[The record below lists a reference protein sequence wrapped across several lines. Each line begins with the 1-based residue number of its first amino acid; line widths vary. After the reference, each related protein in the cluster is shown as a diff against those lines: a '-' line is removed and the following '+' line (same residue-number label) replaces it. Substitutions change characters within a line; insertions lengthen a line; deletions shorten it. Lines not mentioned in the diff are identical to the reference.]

1 MSLATQF
8 YTMLAMISMGS
19 FFGATLDTYNRF
31 LKRGERKRWIVFVN
45 DILFW
50 LLQGLLIF
58 YILFLVNFGEIRFY
72 IFVALVCGFAA
83 YQALMKTTYLKL
95 LETIIYLTVTI
106 TKFLIN
112 LFKTLIYNPIKWIL
126 LLLITITFGIG
137 KGLYAL
143 VKTILK
149 VLLLLVKILFKPI
162 IWGGRICWRVFP
174 KSIKKYIEKF
184 SKIIEGNVKK
194 GTNKCI
200 QGFKFIF
207 KIFKNK

>member
-31 LKRGERKRWIVFVN
+31 LKRSVRKRWIVFIHDVM
-45 DILFW
+45 FW

-95 LETIIYLTVTI
+95 LETII
-106 TKFLIN
+106 N
-112 LFKTLIYNPIKWIL
+112 
-126 LLLITITFGIG
+126 ITIAIVSFLKDLFT
-137 KGLYAL
+137 
-143 VKTILK
+143 TIIYLS
-149 VLLLLVKILFKPI
+149 LIHI
-162 IWGGRICWRVFP
+162 
-174 KSIKKYIEKF
+174 
-184 SKIIEGNVKK
+184 
-194 GTNKCI
+194 
-200 QGFKFIF
+200 
-207 KIFKNK
+207 